1 MPQTLNI
8 NQLTAPGVYV
18 YEDTA
23 GVIPADIASFNR
35 AYLIGTGTTGAY
47 NTPTQV
53 TSADD
58 FVTKFGTSPSLNS
71 VKLFFNN
78 ISNGILFFVRAASKQ
93 IATVTAGTPTEGNYS
108 LTVSGTA
115 ITYAADS
122 TPTAQE
128 IVDGLIGATNSN
140 GTVAALVTASD
151 DGTGNSTFIITSDTV
166 GTSFT
171 VTSPTAPVGST
182 LSVTV
187 NTYPGLADDYVYA
200 IQNSFD
206 PDLHEQGILICPEA
220 FSGLT
225 NQSDRTS
232 VATAMENLC
241 ATEGFDWITFVD
253 SGPSGTINTPAL
265 AQTESANYT
274 TARGHLA
281 YFFPYVVDLFDN
293 TIPPSAGVAAIALR
307 RYRAEGFQQAAAGT
321 KYPMRGVKDVAV
333 IVKKAEQA
341 VVNPNGVNCIRNLPG
356 QGVVV
361 YGSRT
366 RSASPYYK
374 FVNTRIILSVFN
386 RTLFTAFETGGVIF
400 SAVDGQ
406 GVLFTRI
413 RETAEAICYRF
424 WSGGAFFG
432 AQPKDAFLV
441 RCDRSNNPA
450 IDLEAGIVRVDIYVV
465 PVPTLERLLIG
476 SYRVAID
483 QIQQAAGAA

>member
-23 GVIPADIASFNR
+23 GIIPADIASFNR
-35 AYLIGTGTTGAY
+35 AYVVGTGTAGAY

-58 FVTKFGTSPSLNS
+58 FVTKFGASPSLNS

-78 ISNGILFFVRAASKQ
+78 ISNGILFFVRAAAKQ
-93 IATVTAGTPTEGNYS
+93 VATVTVGTPIEGTYS
-108 LTVSGTA
+108 HTINGTA
-115 ITYAADS
+115 ISFTADS
-122 TPTAQE
+122 TPTNQE

-171 VTSPTAPVGST
+171 VTNTQAPVGST

-241 ATEGFDWITFVD
+241 ASEGFDWATFAD
-253 SGPSGTINTPAL
+253 SGPHATINTPAL

-281 YFFPYVVDLFDN
+281 YFFPYVVDLNDN
-293 TIPPSAGVAAIALR
+293 VVPPSAGVAAIALR
-307 RYRAEGFQQAAAGT
+307 RYRTEGFQQPPAGT

-356 QGVVV
+356 HGVVV

-366 RSASPYYK
+366 RSSSPYYR
-374 FVNTRIILSVFN
+374 FVNTRIIFSVFN
-386 RTLFTAFETGGVIF
+386 RSIQQTLDNGGVIF
-400 SAVDGQ
+400 SAADGQ
-406 GVLFTRI
+406 GVLFTRV
-413 RETAEAICYRF
+413 REAIEAICYRF
-424 WSGGAFFG
+424 WEGGAFFG
-432 AQPKDAFLV
+432 ATPGDAFLV
-441 RCDRSNNPA
+441 RCDRSINPA
-450 IDLEAGIVRVDIYVV
+450 IDLESGIFRAEAYAA
-465 PVPTLERLLIG
+465 PSPTLERGLIG
-476 SYRVAID
+476 SYRVPID
-483 QIQQAAGAA
+483 QVKQAAGAA

>member
-23 GVIPADIASFNR
+23 GIIPADIASFNR
-35 AYLIGTGTTGAY
+35 AYLIGSGTTGAY

-58 FVTKFGTSPSLNS
+58 FATKFGTSSSLNS

-78 ISNGILFFVRAASKQ
+78 LSNGILFFIRAASKQ
-93 IATVTAGTPTEGNYS
+93 IATVTVGTPTEGNYS

-115 ITYAADS
+115 VTYAADS

-128 IVDGLIGATNSN
+128 IVNGLIAAINANS
-140 GTVAALVTASD
+140 TVAAIVTASD
-151 DGTGNSTFIITSDTV
+151 DGTGNSTFIITADAVATA
-166 GTSFT
+166 FT

-182 LSVTV
+182 LSVTAD
-187 NTYPGLADDYVYA
+187 TYATLADEYVYA

-225 NQSDRTS
+225 SQGDRTS

-241 ATEGFDWITFVD
+241 ASEGFDWATFVD

-281 YFFPYVVDLFDN
+281 YFFPYVVDLLDN

-307 RYRAEGFQQAAAGT
+307 RYREQGFQQPPAGT
-321 KYPMRGVKDVAV
+321 KYPMRGVKGVAV
-333 IVKKAEQA
+333 TVKKAEQA
-341 VVNPNGVNCIRNLPG
+341 VVNPEGVNCIRNLPG
-356 QGVVV
+356 HGVVV

-366 RSASPYYK
+366 RSASPYYR
-374 FVNTRIILSVFN
+374 FVNTRIIFSVFN
-386 RTLFTAFETGGVIF
+386 RTIQQTLDDGDVIF

-413 RETAEAICYRF
+413 RETIEAIAYRF
-424 WSGGAFFG
+424 WEGGAFFG
-432 AQPKDAFLV
+432 ATPADAFLV
-441 RCDRSNNPA
+441 KCDRSINPA
-450 IDLEAGIVRVDIYVV
+450 IDLEAGIVRSEVYAA
-465 PVPTLERLLIG
+465 PAPTLERMLVG
-476 SYRVAID
+476 SYRVPID
-483 QIQQAAGAA
+483 QVQQAAGVA